1 MEVKINL
8 TLLSDSALKDIG
20 AKISVCAVRDVPWL
34 MAIKLRGGKT
44 LALYPISTIN
54 PLAPPSF
61 YMTDERCK
69 EGVGNKE
76 TVEKIMNEMR
86 KYTKSKS
93 LRPAILLL
101 KKAINIISKH

>member
-1 MEVKINL
+1 MEVQINM

-20 AKISVCAVRDVPWL
+20 AKIDVVAIRNVPWL

-61 YMTDERCK
+61 YMTDDKCTHGIHNKKPIK
-69 EGVGNKE
+69 E
-76 TVEKIMNEMR
+76 IMNEMR
-86 KYTKSKS
+86 KYTESQS
-93 LRPAILLL
+93 LVPAILLL
-101 KKAINIISKH
+101 KKAINIISKY